1 MIKIRKFKNKDA
13 KHVADLIRR
22 NDLEVTSLY
31 YPKGVIELWV
41 DELSPQYILKICKE
55 KICSVAFDGKKVVGF
70 SSFKGNEIK
79 KLFVNPDYHK
89 KGIGRMLINKI
100 EDFAKAKKIKKL
112 KLDSN
117 LYAEKFYKH
126 VGFKKIRDKYNRVG
140 KYKIKIGYFEKVL
153 K

>member
-1 MIKIRKFKNKDA
+1 MTKIRKFQNKDA
-13 KHVADLIRR
+13 KQVADLIRR

-31 YPKGVIELWV
+31 YPKEVIELWV
-41 DELSPQYILKICKE
+41 DELTPEYIIKKSKNRQCYVATDNKKI
-55 KICSVAFDGKKVVGF
+55 IGYVSFDG
-70 SSFKGNEIK
+70 SEIK

-126 VGFKKIRDKYNRVG
+126 VGFKKIKNKYRKVGDK
-140 KYKIKIGYFEKVL
+140 KIKMIYMEKKL
-153 K
+153 